1 MIIPVILAGG
11 SGTRLWPLS
20 RQLYPKQLMTLVGD
34 GTMLQHT
41 VQRLQGLSA
50 VEDPI
55 VLCNDAHRF
64 MVAEQLRK
72 IGVSAATIILEPV
85 GRNTAPAVAVAA
97 LAALQKDADAVLVV
111 LPADHFIHD
120 IPLFQKVLTCGQIL
134 AREDFL
140 ITFGVVPAAP
150 ETGYG
155 YIKKGRP
162 VPAPA
167 LSKDDPAD
175 CPEAV
180 NIDSFVE
187 KPDLETAERYLT
199 SGQYCWNSGMFM
211 FKANRVVAELE
222 RLAPEIVAA
231 CRRAVDNGFS
241 DLDFFRLGA
250 DAFEACPSDSIDYA
264 VMEKTDS
271 GVMIPLDA
279 GWNDLGSWEALW
291 ETGGKNSESNVLL
304 GDVIAHEV
312 TNSYLRSDDRLI
324 AAVGLD
330 DHIVVE
336 TADAVLV
343 SPRHRAQDVKHIVDR
358 LKDAGRIEAQVHT
371 VDYRPWGACERLV
384 ATDRFCVNRLMINP
398 KQMLSLQKHA
408 QRAEHWVVLS
418 GAAKVTKGD
427 KVFTLAADQSLYIPP
442 GTPHRL
448 ENPGTEPLDVIEVQ
462 TGAVIRAE
470 DIDRLEDL
478 YGR

>member
-20 RQLYPKQLMTLVGD
+20 RQLYPKQLMSLVGD

-41 VQRLQGLSA
+41 VQRLSGRA
-50 VEDPI
+50 DVEAPI

-72 IGVSAATIILEPV
+72 IGVPKATIILEPV

-97 LAALQKDADAVLVV
+97 LTAINEETDAILVV

-120 IPLFQKVLTCGQIL
+120 VPLFQQVLASGRIL
-134 AREDFL
+134 AEQDFL
-140 ITFGVVPAAP
+140 ITFGVVPTAP

-155 YIKKGRP
+155 YIKKGVP
-162 VPAPA
+162 VSP
-167 LSKDDPAD
+167 D

-180 NIDSFVE
+180 KIDAFVE
-187 KPDLETAERYLT
+187 KPDLETAEGYLA

-211 FKANRVVAELE
+211 FRAARVIDELE
-222 RLAPEIVAA
+222 RFAPEMVTA
-231 CRRAVDNGFS
+231 CRRAVNEGFL
-241 DLDFFRLGA
+241 DLDFFRLGTA
-250 DAFEACPSDSIDYA
+250 AFERCPSDSIDYA
-264 VMEKTDS
+264 VMEKTDN
-271 GVMIPLDA
+271 GAMIPLDA

-291 ETGGKNSESNVLL
+291 ATGGKNSESNVLL
-304 GDVIAHEV
+304 GDVIAHDV

-336 TADAVLV
+336 TADAVLI
-343 SPRHRAQDVKHIVDR
+343 SPRHRAQDVKHIVDQ
-358 LKDAGRIEAQVHT
+358 LKAAGRIEARMHT
-371 VDYRPWGACERLV
+371 IDYRPWGTCESLV
-384 ATDRFCVNRLMINP
+384 ATDRFHVNRLTIKP
-398 KQMLSLQKHA
+398 KQMLSLQKHVH
-408 QRAEHWVVLS
+408 RAEHWVVLS
-418 GAAKVTKGD
+418 GTAKVTKGD
-427 KVFTLAADQSLYIPP
+427 EAFTLEADQSVYIPP
-442 GTPHRL
+442 GTSHRL
-448 ENPGTEPLDVIEVQ
+448 ENPDAEPLEVIEVQ
-462 TGAVIRAE
+462 TGEVVDAA